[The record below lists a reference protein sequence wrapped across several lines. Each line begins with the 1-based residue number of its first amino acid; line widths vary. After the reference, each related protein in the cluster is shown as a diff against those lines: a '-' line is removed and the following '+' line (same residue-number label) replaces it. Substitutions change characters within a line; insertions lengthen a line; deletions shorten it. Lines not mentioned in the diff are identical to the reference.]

1 MVAVTENF
9 ASVDVD
15 VFNFELFYVLSTLVA
30 VFIIIIILGGLNYC
44 VLTFKLII
52 WHNSLIVYMY
62 VFTLYLYF

>member
-30 VFIIIIILGGLNYC
+30 VFYYYYYIR
-44 VLTFKLII
+44 
-52 WHNSLIVYMY
+52 WP
-62 VFTLYLYF
+62 